1 MDAKYLILD
10 MGKVLVGPTTG
21 YWLITPSFLENV
33 DMNKIDKIKLEDAMD
48 EFNYI
53 LDKKMLTLDEEFF
66 YMMEYYKSILDRINY
81 SITDEKLKNI
91 VNDFVYFNGSDS
103 KYYLYNDV
111 KSELKRLSE
120 KYTLL
125 MLSDNWPCGEEYLKK
140 HDLYEYFDKIYI
152 SSTYGYLK
160 SDKVFFDYLI
170 NDYNIK
176 KGEAIYVDDR
186 EELLDIGVQKG
197 LDVRLMDRE
206 RQISGSKYLIINGLN
221 EL

>member
-33 DMNKIDKIKLEDAMD
+33 DMNKIDKIKLKDAME

-53 LDKKMLTLDEEFF
+53 LGKKMLTLDEEFF
-66 YMMEYYKSILDRINY
+66 YMMEYYKSVLDRVNY

-140 HDLYEYFDKIYI
+140 HEIYEYFDKIYI

-160 SDKVFFDYLI
+160 SDKVFFDFLI

-176 KGEAIYVDDR
+176 KGEVIYVDDS
-186 EELLDIGVQKG
+186 EELLDIGFQKG
-197 LDVRLMDRE
+197 FDVRLMDRE
-206 RQISGSKYLIINGLN
+206 RQISGSKYLVINGLD

>member
-33 DMNKIDKIKLEDAMD
+33 DMNKIDKIKLKDAME

-53 LDKKMLTLDEEFF
+53 LGKKMLTLDEEFF
-66 YMMEYYKSILDRINY
+66 YMMEYYKSVLDRINY

-140 HDLYEYFDKIYI
+140 HNLYEYFDKIYI

-206 RQISGSKYLIINGLN
+206 RQISGSKYLVINGLD

>member
-1 MDAKYLILD
+1 MDVKYLILD

-21 YWLITPSFLENV
+21 NWLITPAFLENV
-33 DMNKIDKIKLEDAMD
+33 DMNKIDKLKLKEAME

-53 LDKKMLTLDEEFF
+53 LGKKMLTLDEEFF
-66 YMMEYYKSILDRINY
+66 YMMEYYKSVLDRVNY

-140 HDLYEYFDKIYI
+140 HGLYEYFDRIYI

-206 RQISGSKYLIINGLN
+206 RQISGSKYLVINGLD

>member
-48 EFNYI
+48 KFNYI

-66 YMMEYYKSILDRINY
+66 YMMEYFKSILDRINY

-206 RQISGSKYLIINGLN
+206 RQISGSKYLVINGLD